1 MFRSTARLGLAA
13 TIVMATAMATR
24 AEDLKSGLQVG
35 SFVGPFDV
43 VKAAGA
49 DNDNVK
55 IGETL
60 CYR

>member
-1 MFRSTARLGLAA
+1 MFRPAARFGLAA
-13 TIVMATAMATR
+13 ALVMVAAVAR
-24 AEDLKSGLQVG
+24 ADDLKSGLQVG
-35 SFVGPFDV
+35 DSVGPFDV

-55 IGETL
+55 IGDTL

>member
-1 MFRSTARLGLAA
+1 MFRATARLGLAA
-13 TIVMATAMATR
+13 TIVMATAMAR
-24 AEDLKSGLQVG
+24 ADELKSGLAVG
-35 SFVGPFDV
+35 DSVGPFDV